1 MSPVE
6 YILSF
11 MLDFGKP
18 GSLVG
23 YTADKSEWKNY
34 KVVIIPSN
42 FFKDGVYGTAASMPK
57 LPLKQVEGVPFLFG
71 EDSVS
76 RTNSQVFVKADLVA
90 SAYFLLS
97 RYEELIVKERDEH
110 GRFAAKS
117 SLLFKAGIL
126 GTPVVEMYGRLLR
139 KWLGECGVK
148 IPALKS
154 GYKFVMT
161 HDVDAIAQYRSLRG
175 LAGGLLRN
183 KALTALKSFIGG
195 VENDPLFTFDWMKNQ
210 EKQLNSITVKTFIK
224 VAGKTLT
231 QDIPYFNP
239 YSDDVKKVLKLYPDA
254 GLHVSYEAALNPQLI
269 KGELEILESVTDRKV
284 TCSRHHYLAS
294 LKPCDMR
301 FLIDA
306 GITDDYTMGFA
317 DCAGFR
323 LGTCRPVR
331 WIDPERKEVT
341 TLTLHPL
348 VVMDCTLSSDK
359 YMELNMDEAFDLYKK
374 LRMES
379 MKHGGEFVT
388 LWHNTSVAQTDG
400 SYHRELFEKI
410 LNYEEPADSL

>member
-1 MSPVE
+1 
-6 YILSF
+6 
-11 MLDFGKP
+11 
-18 GSLVG
+18 
-23 YTADKSEWKNY
+23 
-34 KVVIIPSN
+34 
-42 FFKDGVYGTAASMPK
+42 MPK

-76 RTNSQVFVKADLVA
+76 RTNSQIFVKADLVA

-110 GRFAAKS
+110 GRFAAKD
-117 SLLFKAGIL
+117 SLLFKAGL
-126 GTPVVEMYGRLLR
+126 LNLPVVDMYGRLLR
-139 KWLGECGVK
+139 KWLAECGVK
-148 IPALKS
+148 IPVLKS

-161 HDVDAIAQYRSLRG
+161 HDVDVIAQYRSLRG

-195 VENDPLFTFDWMKNQ
+195 VENDPLFTFDWMRNL
-210 EKQLNSITVKTFIK
+210 EKRLSRVSVKAFVK
-224 VAGKTLT
+224 VAGKTLS

-239 YSDDVKKVLKLYPDA
+239 YGDDVKKVLGLYPDV
-254 GLHVSYEAALNPQLI
+254 GLHVSYEAALDPQLI
-269 KGELEILESVTDRKV
+269 KRELEILENVAGRKV
-284 TCSRHHYLAS
+284 TSSRHHYLAS
-294 LKPCDMR
+294 LKPSDMR

-306 GITDDYTMGFA
+306 GISDDYTMGFA
-317 DCAGFR
+317 DCVGFR

-348 VVMDCTLSSDK
+348 AAMDCTLSSDK
-359 YMELNMDEAFDLYKK
+359 YMELNEEEAFALYKK
-374 LRMES
+374 LRMEA
-379 MKHGGEFVT
+379 MKHGGEFVA